1 MIEIQRIVHIQC
13 IQFYEFGHRQ
23 TPMHHHNEDNRHIQ
37 HFPKFYWTPCLVLVV
52 KTLNLSF
59 TLNTFFFFFFRAQY
73 CIVSSWYYVAKQIT
87 RIFSLSITESLCPFY
102 NSFLPLAVLAI
113 AIVFST
119 TMNLTTL
126 ENLYM

>member
-59 TLNTFFFFFFRAQY
+59 TLNTFFFFLGHNTVLLALGIMLQSRSLEFFHL
-73 CIVSSWYYVAKQIT
+73 V
-87 RIFSLSITESLCPFY
+87 
-102 NSFLPLAVLAI
+102 
-113 AIVFST
+113 
-119 TMNLTTL
+119 
-126 ENLYM
+126 